1 MHYNHAKFDPD
12 HMIHNAWE
20 SWNYGHVPRSFST
33 HKHKHVFYAGQ
44 KTLSSSSEKC
54 TPRLSLP
61 SWSTLLHTLTCC
73 QSWWTVVYS
82 GHSQPARRWSQ
93 SPGDARTGWWTWL
106 RSAAGHPP
114 PSWPPALSQP
124 GPPGGALICTQGEG
138 QLVSFTTVQGE
149 AHKLTE
155 GC

>member
-54 TPRLSLP
+54 TPRLSLL